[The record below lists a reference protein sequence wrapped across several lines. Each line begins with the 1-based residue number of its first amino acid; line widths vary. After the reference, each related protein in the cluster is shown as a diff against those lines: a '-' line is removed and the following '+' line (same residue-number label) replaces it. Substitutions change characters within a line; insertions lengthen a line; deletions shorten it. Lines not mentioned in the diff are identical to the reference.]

1 MKLLLLFVCNFSY
14 LYMFILDPY
23 TGIKCTS
30 NSSSR
35 STSPHTFIPSPKT
48 IVRTPVAS
56 PKNTKYTKK
65 KSITLH

>member
-1 MKLLLLFVCNFSY
+1 MVCSY
-14 LYMFILDPY
+14 LCTMYASCRYVIFFHLMLLGPY

-48 IVRTPVAS
+48 IIRTPVAS
-56 PKNTKYTKK
+56 PKNTK
-65 KSITLH
+65 

>member
-1 MKLLLLFVCNFSY
+1 M
-14 LYMFILDPY
+14 IIGPY

-48 IVRTPVAS
+48 VIRTPVAS
-56 PKNTKYTKK
+56 PKNTK
-65 KSITLH
+65 